1 VAHGPGV
8 FQNRP
13 VKTLARTTPPLDI
26 ENRLSAQPRSNP
38 SPKIAVRTGLSLQ
51 ITRENKTMKL
61 KIGDPA
67 PQFNATVPTAAPS
80 NYPITSGRKL
90 VLYFYPMDDTP
101 GCTKQACSLRDH
113 YQDIQAKD
121 ASILGVSTQD
131 VASHQRFTE
140 KYNLSF
146 PLVADTDGAV
156 SRAYGAIGGSGLM
169 GNAMSLFGV
178 ANRITFIIDESGHIA
193 HIIDQ
198 PDTAHHAEEIL
209 KLL

>member
-1 VAHGPGV
+1 
-8 FQNRP
+8 
-13 VKTLARTTPPLDI
+13 
-26 ENRLSAQPRSNP
+26 
-38 SPKIAVRTGLSLQ
+38 
-51 ITRENKTMKL
+51 MKL

-67 PQFNATVPTAAPS
+67 PQFTATATDGS
-80 NYPITSGRKL
+80 PIKLSDYFGRKL

-113 YQDIQAKD
+113 NQEIQARD
-121 ASILGVSTQD
+121 AAILGVSTQD
-131 VASHQRFTE
+131 AASHQRFTE

-156 SRAYGAIGGSGLM
+156 SRAYGAIGSGGLM
-169 GNAMSLFGV
+169 GTAMSLFGV

-193 HIIDQ
+193 HIIDK
-198 PDTAHHAEEIL
+198 PDCANHAEEVL